1 MLDIKLIRDNP
12 EKVKKGVKDKGYDP
26 KLVDRVL
33 KVYESRRQLI
43 GKIENLRAKRNK
55 LTKEDIEKGKKI
67 KEILNRL
74 EPDLKAV
81 KEELKGFLC
90 QIPNLP
96 ADDVPTGK
104 NDSENVEIKRWG
116 KPQKFNFKPKD
127 HQELGELL
135 DIIDINRAA
144 KVSGSRFGYFKG
156 AGALLDLSLMWHVFY
171 KLAQKGFIANIPP
184 VITKKEV
191 EWGMGYAEHGGWDQ
205 MYFFEKDDLV
215 FVSSSEHSVIPM
227 HKDEILT
234 EKQLPLRYVNFSS
247 CFRREAGTYGKDTR
261 GIFRVHQ
268 FNKVE
273 MNVYTYPDTEMSDKE
288 CLYLLSLEEE
298 LLQELKLPY
307 RVMDCCT
314 GDIPL
319 PNRRMYDV
327 EVWFPGQDRYREVQ
341 SCSNCTDYQTRRL
354 NIRVKTKEGVRFV
367 HALNATAITDRV
379 VIAIMENYQQ
389 KDGSIKVPKVLQK
402 YTGVKRIKKEK

>member
-12 EKVKKGVKDKGYDP
+12 EKIKKGIKDKGYDP
-26 KLVDRVL
+26 KLVDRAL
-33 KVYESRRQLI
+33 KSYETRRQLI
-43 GKIENLRAKRNK
+43 GEIENLRAERNK
-55 LTKEDIEKGKKI
+55 LTKKDIEEGRKI
-67 KEILNRL
+67 KERLNRL
-74 EPDLKAV
+74 EPDLKAIE
-81 KEELKGFLC
+81 EELKEVLC

-96 ADDVPTGK
+96 AEDVPLGK
-104 NDSENVEIKRWG
+104 DDSENVEIKRWG
-116 KPQKFNFKPKD
+116 KPRKFNFKPKD

-135 DIIDINRAA
+135 DIIDIDRAA

-156 AGALLDLSLMWHVFY
+156 AGALLSLSLMWHVFH
-171 KLAQKGFIANIPP
+171 KLAKKGFIANIPP

-205 MYFFEKDDLV
+205 MYLFEKDGLV

-234 EKQLPLRYVNFSS
+234 ELPLRYVNFSS

-273 MNVYTYPDTEMSDKE
+273 MNVYTYPDTEVSDKE
-288 CLYLLSLEEE
+288 CLHLLSLEED

-307 RVMDCCT
+307 RVMNCCS

-354 NIRVKTKEGVRFV
+354 NIRVKTRKGVKFV

-379 VIAIMENYQQ
+379 VIAIMENCQQ
-389 KDGSIKVPKVLQK
+389 KDGSIKVPRVLQK
-402 YTGVKRIKKEK
+402 YAGFRKIKK